1 MLIRLT
7 MNELQHLAL
16 KQLNLETELS
26 YHSSGMS
33 NHKSPH
39 TIEIVT
45 PIQGDEDPLL
55 GSVFKDCFLQTSTQR
70 VPV

>member
-16 KQLNLETELS
+16 KQLNLETELT

-33 NHKSPH
+33 NHRSPH
-39 TIEIVT
+39 TIEIVV
-45 PIQGDEDPLL
+45 PVQGDENPLL
-55 GSVFKDCFLQTSTQR
+55 GSVFKDGVLHTSTQR